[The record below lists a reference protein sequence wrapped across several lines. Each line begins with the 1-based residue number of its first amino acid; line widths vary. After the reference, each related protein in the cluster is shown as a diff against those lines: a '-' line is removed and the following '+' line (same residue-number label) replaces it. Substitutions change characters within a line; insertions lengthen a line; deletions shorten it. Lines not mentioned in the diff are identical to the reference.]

1 MRLFRVTLSLFSFFT
16 AMLSLLICC
25 LNFEFFTFF
34 ICLVL
39 SLKKRGRERERERQR
54 QLEGRGGGVTVIW
67 ALHTPRF
74 TGYVCTPLSLTLC
87 LASTNCLSLSLPR
100 IKSVCMR
107 FHCQCQ
113 SIAYVSSRIF
123 NASFNILSLNLFYI

>member
-1 MRLFRVTLSLFSFFT
+1 MRLFRVTLFLFSFFT
-16 AMLSLLICC
+16 AMRSLLICC

-39 SLKKRGRERERERQR
+39 SLKKRGRERQR
-54 QLEGRGGGVTVIW
+54 QLEGRGGGVTVIR

-113 SIAYVSSRIF
+113 SIAYVSSLIF